1 MSSNSSITV
10 RYDGPALSG
19 HQMDVS
25 DLAPALI
32 GLSELYKHANTKC
45 NGNKAAVKVLISTD
59 TEHQCFQFDIQIV
72 QGFWD
77 QAKTLLKD
85 TDIASAKELG
95 EWLGLIGG
103 GGATAVYGLFKLLKW
118 LDGRKVNSSELKIES
133 GLDSTKITVIGSNNS
148 ITVYP
153 RTLELAEDQ
162 TTLKNVYKVIKPIT
176 KDDYESLEFEHG
188 DETEMISS
196 EDAGRITNTVN
207 VDAEEQFDEPQVV
220 SAWITVYAPV
230 YDPTVKSWRF
240 KYGETHYYMDIS
252 DTNIAEDAINR
263 GGALI
268 DDTYFVRLEI
278 RQEHTSSGRINN
290 HYKIM
295 EVLDFKPANI
305 SAQSEMFKVSPE
317 NPVEDNPGARS

>member
-1 MSSNSSITV
+1 MSRNSSVTV

-32 GLSELYKHANTKC
+32 GLSELYKHANAKF
-45 NGNKAAVKVLISTD
+45 NGSKAAVKVLIATD
-59 TEHQCFQFDIQIV
+59 TEHQCFQFDIQVV
-72 QGFWD
+72 QSLWD

-85 TDIASAKELG
+85 TDIVSAKELG

-103 GGATAVYGLFKLLKW
+103 GGATSVYGLFKLLKW
-118 LDGRKVNSSELKIES
+118 LDGRKINSSELKIES
-133 GLDSTKITVIGSNNS
+133 GLDSTTITVIGSSNS

-153 RTLELAEDQ
+153 RTLELAGDQ
-162 TTLKNVYKVIKPIT
+162 TTLKNVNKVIKPIT
-176 KDDYESLEFEHG
+176 KDDYDSLEFEHG
-188 DETEMISS
+188 DEIEMISS
-196 EDAGRITNTVN
+196 EDAGRITHTVKS
-207 VDAEEQFDEPQVV
+207 DAEEQFDEPQVV

-230 YDPTVKSWRF
+230 YDPAAKSWKF
-240 KYGETHYYMDIS
+240 KFGESHYYMDIS
-252 DTNIAEDAINR
+252 DTNIAEDAMDR
-263 GGALI
+263 GGAFI

-278 RQEHTSSGRINN
+278 RQEHPSSGRIKN

-305 SAQSEMFKVSPE
+305 SDQSEMFKISSGKP
-317 NPVEDNPGARS
+317 DGGQGA